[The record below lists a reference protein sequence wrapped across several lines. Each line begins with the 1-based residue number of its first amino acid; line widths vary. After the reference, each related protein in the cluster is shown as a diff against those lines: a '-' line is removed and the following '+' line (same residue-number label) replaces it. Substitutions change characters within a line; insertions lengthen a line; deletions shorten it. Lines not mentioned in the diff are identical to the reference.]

1 MKITM
6 MNNKISIEEI
16 GSDYAAYR
24 IPGLVLTNR
33 NTLIAYYECRGASA
47 SDWADID
54 LKVIRSCD
62 GGASWETAVLIPG
75 KGSTLNN
82 PVMIAEGER
91 IHFLF
96 CQDYQRLYYCFS
108 DDEGE
113 HFSAPVEISSTL
125 SQADFFYNAVA
136 IGPGH
141 GIVHG
146 GRLIIPM
153 WFACNPTK
161 PKSHHPSV
169 VGTLYSE
176 DHGKSW
182 RLGELLPMGELKDP
196 NESAMASLPDG
207 RVLLS
212 VRNES
217 PERMRA
223 MAYSP
228 TGIGDWSLPVLQP
241 TLRDPVCQGSLF
253 SQGGLLYHVNCDS
266 NSTRENLVLKISDD
280 CFKTYRSILI
290 DEIGGYADLAV
301 KDREVYVLYERGALH
316 GRGGL
321 CFQRLTV
328 EPFHL

>member
-1 MKITM
+1 M
-6 MNNKISIEEI
+6 MIKKQTIQIEEI

-54 LKVIRSCD
+54 LKVIRSRD
-62 GGASWETAVLIPG
+62 GGALWETVMLIPG
-75 KGSTLNN
+75 EGSTLNN
-82 PVMIAEGER
+82 PVMIADGER

-96 CQDYQRLYYCFS
+96 CQDYQRLFYCFS
-108 DDEGE
+108 DNDGLS
-113 HFSAPVEISSTL
+113 FSSPTEITSVL
-125 SQADFFYNAVA
+125 SHAAFFFNAVA

-146 GRLIIPM
+146 ERLILPM

-161 PKSHHPSV
+161 PRSHHPSV

-182 RLGELLPMGELKDP
+182 RLGELLPTGGLKDP
-196 NESAMASLPDG
+196 NESAIASLPDG

-212 VRNES
+212 IRSES
-217 PERMRA
+217 PARMRA
-223 MAYSP
+223 LSYSS
-228 TGIGDWSLPVLQP
+228 TGISDWSLPVLHP

-253 SQGGLLYHVNCDS
+253 SRGEHLYHVNCDS
-266 NSTRENLVLKISDD
+266 DSKRENLVLKISKD
-280 CFKTYRSILI
+280 CFQTHKSLLI

-301 KDREVYVLYERGALH
+301 KDGEVYVLYERGALN
-316 GRGGL
+316 GMGGL
-321 CFQRLTV
+321 CFQKLTMDQRDR
-328 EPFHL
+328 F